1 MATKASWLLLL
12 LLVSLS
18 AADNGEETNTE
29 DKQNSNTGNK
39 SNDPQKNKSTVHV
52 DDKSTVQKTSD
63 PDAGSTKSLSS
74 AVKLVPTKEKS
85 SDPVAGKQE
94 TVDGGAGSVTNVSS
108 VQSKAKNVPSSQNAQ
123 NATKA
128 EDEPIKSQA
137 QSEVTK
143 DAATAQK
150 KDNLKDSTTA
160 QDKVEGNSKPPNK
173 AVPIE
178 SEINPNPKVNEKT
191 NDSQTKNTLPM
202 AAKGSAPSQNDPKGS
217 ETEKITASK
226 NTKPASKGTGAT
238 DSDNPVKSPKDLEE
252 SQNEKND
259 KGKELLEPNE
269 DAEVTNDGE
278 NPNEENPDEIPDQG
292 LEGPVNPEITE
303 FEGDEDDEPELPK
316 ETEKTGKDKQEDG
329 NVKTQAD
336 PLPQDKSESSHFF
349 AYLVTSAILVAVLY
363 VAYHNK
369 RKIIAFALEG
379 RRAKGGRRPNSGD
392 YQRLEHKI

>member
-160 QDKVEGNSKPPNK
+160 QDKVE
-173 AVPIE
+173 
-178 SEINPNPKVNEKT
+178 
-191 NDSQTKNTLPM
+191 
-202 AAKGSAPSQNDPKGS
+202 AKGSAPSQNDPKGS